1 MTNGNFNTNVI
12 ALDFYNQLFTNGNA
26 GYAAAIVVMLM
37 IAVIPVMVY
46 QVRHF
51 RAEEAA
57 R

>member
-1 MTNGNFNTNVI
+1 
-12 ALDFYNQLFTNGNA
+12 
-26 GYAAAIVVMLM
+26 VVMLM
-37 IAVIPVMVY
+37 IAVLPVIVY

>member
-1 MTNGNFNTNVI
+1 VLGNE
-12 ALDFYNQLFTNGNA
+12 FYNQLLTNFNNG
-26 GYAAAIVVMLM
+26 AAATVVVILM

-57 R
+57 A